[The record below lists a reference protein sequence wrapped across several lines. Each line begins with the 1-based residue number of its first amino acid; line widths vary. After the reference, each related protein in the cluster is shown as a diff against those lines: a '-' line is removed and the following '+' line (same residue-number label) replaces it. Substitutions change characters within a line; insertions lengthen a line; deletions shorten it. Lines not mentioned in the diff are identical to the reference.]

1 MSKSKRS
8 YEERIEELRLKEQA
22 ALETAKKYEERKKQ
36 LERRKKDEEARIR
49 THRLIEVGAS
59 VESVLG
65 CPIEKEDL
73 PKLIGFLKRQEANGK
88 YFSKAMGKHN
98 EATEENGNV

>member
-8 YEERIEELRLKEQA
+8 YEERLSELQEKEKA
-22 ALETAKKYEERKKQ
+22 ALEMARKYQERKKK
-36 LERRKKDEEARIR
+36 LERQKKDEDAKKR

-73 PKLIGFLKRQEANGK
+73 PKLIAFLKKQETNGK
-88 YFSKAMGKHN
+88 YFSKAMGKTD
-98 EATEENGNV
+98 EVTAENGNV